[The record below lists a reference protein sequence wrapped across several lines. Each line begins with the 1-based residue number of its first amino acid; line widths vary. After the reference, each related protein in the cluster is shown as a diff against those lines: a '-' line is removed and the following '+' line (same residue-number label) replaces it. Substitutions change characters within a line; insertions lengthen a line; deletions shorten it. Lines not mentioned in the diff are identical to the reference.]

1 MPHLTDDEINAIAK
15 QMADTLTQQRR
26 LQWVDPETHYQHHEW
41 VEQRRQED
49 ERRREF
55 RNKVIQ
61 SATIWAVIIACG
73 YAAKTMWI
81 AFVGAIKASGG

>member
-1 MPHLTDDEINAIAK
+1 MPNLTDDEINAIAK

-49 ERRREF
+49 ERRQTGWQRSSC
-55 RNKVIQ
+55 RR
-61 SATIWAVIIACG
+61 AG
-73 YAAKTMWI
+73 RHR
-81 AFVGAIKASGG
+81 GGGQGLGWHY